1 MKKIMKKHLILAFS
15 AMCLSTSFM
24 SCDDYLETS
33 SSTDISDNVA
43 LSNTTNL
50 DKVLLG
56 PYHYLLM
63 GGNVNSSDRVL
74 NGLTGMLSYY
84 DLAGVD
90 IMSNYGM
97 GGSEYTSYTFA
108 DTRSQASDAS
118 TKAIWCQFYDNIN
131 RCNIILDAVEDAAGS
146 DADKKY
152 ISGQAKAIRAI
163 SYFQLI
169 LNYQQTYQ
177 IAKSKRGVIL
187 RLSASDADQMPFS
200 TVEQVYTQI
209 LKDLNDAKT
218 ELQSYDPADVWRI
231 TTEVVNAWLARVHQV
246 MGNWTEAFNC
256 AKAVYDNHSTLLT
269 KEQWC
274 GGFDDF
280 IQNGYNEFVWGYQN
294 TDETSAGSSVPHSMW
309 FNGDPSK
316 GEGVEGYIYTFK
328 TFFVSNQWLA
338 LFDGDDT
345 DYRASRLETTPEDVE
360 ADPSMQ
366 VTDDQVKQV
375 MLWHRTT
382 NSDPEIAHKWSY
394 NKFKHYGVD
403 MKIRPDI
410 CLIRSSEMLLI
421 MAEAKANIDNG
432 GATALGYLNT
442 LQTAR
447 DVKSPTTT
455 TEKGDLLEAIYVERR
470 KELLGEGVTGMYD
483 LNRLQKDATRE
494 GTSASNNFTGHFA
507 IGLTYW
513 GTKDAAGATSTMQ
526 HNDYSYFCQ
535 IPADEFAKNE
545 AISSSD
551 QNPLRGK

>member
-24 SCDDYLETS
+24 SCDDFLETS
-33 SSTDISDNVA
+33 SSTDVTDNIA
-43 LSNTTNL
+43 LSNTNNL
-50 DKVLLG
+50 DKILLG
-56 PYHYLLM
+56 PYHYLFM
-63 GGNVNSSDRVL
+63 GGNVNSADRVL
-74 NGLTGMLSYY
+74 CGLTGMLSYY
-84 DLAGVD
+84 DMAGED
-90 IMSNYGM
+90 IMSHSGM

-108 DTRSQASDAS
+108 DTRTQASDGS
-118 TKAIWCQFYDNIN
+118 TKAIWSQFYDNIN
-131 RCNIILDAVEDAAGS
+131 RCNIVIDALEAASGP
-146 DADKKY
+146 DTDKQY
-152 ISGQAKAIRAI
+152 LRGQAKAIRAI

-177 IAKSKRGVIL
+177 IAKNKRGVIL
-187 RLSASDADQMPFS
+187 RLSTSDPDQMPFS

-209 LKDLNDAKT
+209 LNDLNAAKT
-218 ELQSYDPADVWRI
+218 DLASYNPGNAWRV
-231 TTEVVNAWLARVHQV
+231 TSEVATAWLARVHQV
-246 MGNWTEAFNC
+246 MGNWSEAYNC

-269 KEQWC
+269 KEEWC

-280 IQNGYNEFVWGYQN
+280 IQNGYNELVWGYQN
-294 TDETSAGSSVPHSMW
+294 TDDTNVSNNAPHNMW

-316 GEGVEGYIYTFK
+316 GEGTTGYIYTFK
-328 TFFVSNQWLA
+328 TLFVSHQWLA
-338 LFDGDDT
+338 LFGDDDT

-360 ADPSMQ
+360 ADPSKQ
-366 VTDDQVKQV
+366 VTDEQVQKV

-382 NSDPEIAHKWSY
+382 NAEPEVSHKWTY
-394 NKFKHYGVD
+394 NKFKHYG
-403 MKIRPDI
+403 INGNTRPDI

-442 LQTAR
+442 LQNAR
-447 DVKSPTTT
+447 NVKTPTTT
-455 TEKGDLLEAIYVERR
+455 TAKEDLLEAIYVERR

-483 LNRLQKDATRE
+483 LNRLQKSATRE
-494 GTSASNNFTGHFA
+494 VSSEANNFAGHFSA
-507 IGLTYW
+507 GLVKW
-513 GTKDAAGATSTMQ
+513 GTKSADGQTSTLAS
-526 HNDYSYFCQ
+526 NDYSYFCQ